1 MWLILSL
8 LPGTLVAASDIISRC
23 DARGRIYMG
32 ERDLGVRSAWD
43 GVRTGD
49 GRSRSYRGVKT
60 ETQRN
65 TNGRVCKGGEEEG
78 EPEGFNL

>member
-1 MWLILSL
+1 
-8 LPGTLVAASDIISRC
+8 
-23 DARGRIYMG
+23 MG
-32 ERDLGVRSAWD
+32 ERDLGVRSARD

>member
-1 MWLILSL
+1 
-8 LPGTLVAASDIISRC
+8 
-23 DARGRIYMG
+23 MG
-32 ERDLGVRSAWD
+32 ERDLGVRSARD

-65 TNGRVCKGGEEEG
+65 TNTPTAEYVRVGRKRGSQKASIYRKKQTGKQ
-78 EPEGFNL
+78 EPWKMQMGVFHIES